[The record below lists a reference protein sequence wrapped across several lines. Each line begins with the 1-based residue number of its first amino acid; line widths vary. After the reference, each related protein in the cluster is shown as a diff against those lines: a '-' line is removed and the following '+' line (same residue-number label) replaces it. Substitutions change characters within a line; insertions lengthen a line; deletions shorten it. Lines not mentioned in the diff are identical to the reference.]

1 MLAGV
6 HGRDNGEIGSRDV
19 EFVDDCERQIT
30 LIKKKKKKEIEEGD
44 IHFKVED
51 VGQNLVTNEGI
62 RELDEN
68 KFIAAVKNFA
78 PTVLVLAWCWSQQ
91 SELNHLLRA
100 AGIYSTLVLRE
111 ELCQIIKSRH
121 VLLDEGQEKLIRR
134 IAETD
139 PNGKPWG
146 LFLFG
151 PSGTEK
157 RSCLPRGW
165 K

>member
-1 MLAGV
+1 MQERTRLLVLAGV

-19 EFVDDCERQIT
+19 KFVDDCERQIT

-78 PTVLVLAWCWSQQ
+78 PMGAKFCGPTVLVLAWCWSQQ
-91 SELNHLLRA
+91 SELNDLLRA
-100 AGIYSTLVLRE
+100 R
-111 ELCQIIKSRH
+111 
-121 VLLDEGQEKLIRR
+121 
-134 IAETD
+134 
-139 PNGKPWG
+139 
-146 LFLFG
+146 
-151 PSGTEK
+151 
-157 RSCLPRGW
+157 
-165 K
+165 